1 MARRRSTSSASS
13 VPELSL
19 EDYDPRPDEE
29 LICVICHSVLHE
41 PVECHCRHVF
51 CRRCITEWVRK
62 NNSCPVCRK
71 RAIAAFMPALP
82 LLQNMLSHLK
92 VKCRNVGCN
101 ARVPRESYVSHVNT
115 CEFHEVGCPHEAC
128 EHRCPRRALDSHVAQ
143 CPLRQVTCDQGCG
156 LVLTK
161 GRLQAHSCVD
171 ELKRK
176 LDEASSERDD
186 WKRKAEDATQ
196 ALSSLHDTLRRMGST
211 VEGLQSNLG
220 DLGSRLRCAETLAA
234 SGQRSSGRRPIA
246 MSTPL
251 RGGLANPYQ
260 GLLFGTRTARLLEGI
275 ESDSDRSW
283 SPHSDASHESLRD
296 VEELFLEDFN
306 S

>member
-1 MARRRSTSSASS
+1 MARRRSSSSAS
-13 VPELSL
+13 LLDLTL

-82 LLQNMLSHLK
+82 LIQNMISHLK
-92 VKCRNVGCN
+92 VKCRNAGCG
-101 ARVPRESYVSHVNT
+101 ARVPKESYASHVNS

-128 EHRCPRRALDSHVAQ
+128 EHRCARRALESHVAQ

-161 GRLQAHSCVD
+161 GRLEAHSCLD

-211 VEGLQSNLG
+211 VEGLQNNLG

-234 SGQRSSGRRPIA
+234 SGQRARRLTTMAARRLENGIA
-246 MSTPL
+246 NHAYP
-251 RGGLANPYQ
+251 
-260 GLLFGTRTARLLEGI
+260 GLLFGTRTAQLLEEI

-283 SPHSDASHESLRD
+283 SPRSDGSHESLRD
-296 VEELFLEDFN
+296 VEELFLEFN

>member
-1 MARRRSTSSASS
+1 
-13 VPELSL
+13 
-19 EDYDPRPDEE
+19 
-29 LICVICHSVLHE
+29 
-41 PVECHCRHVF
+41 
-51 CRRCITEWVRK
+51 
-62 NNSCPVCRK
+62 
-71 RAIAAFMPALP
+71 
-82 LLQNMLSHLK
+82 MLCLFTPSPPPPY
-92 VKCRNVGCN
+92 
-101 ARVPRESYVSHVNT
+101 A
-115 CEFHEVGCPHEAC
+115 
-128 EHRCPRRALDSHVAQ
+128 
-143 CPLRQVTCDQGCG
+143 
-156 LVLTK
+156 
-161 GRLQAHSCVD
+161 
-171 ELKRK
+171 
-176 LDEASSERDD
+176 EASSERDD

-260 GLLFGTRTARLLEGI
+260 GLLFGTRTARLLEGN